1 MVLTECMVLI
11 CKNLNSLQQVW
22 LKLAQCI
29 LRRIFLNFINV
40 FSLFLYYLPL
50 EKDGTIHLNNLNPL
64 YPRMFRAKF
73 DWNWPSGSGE
83 EDFKN
88 FVNVFLLFLYLL
100 PSKKGRSRSNVQK
113 NWIPFTRGCFVPS
126 LVITGPV
133 VMEKKLK
140 MWEVYRQTDGWM
152 DGRTDDGKLA
162 IRTWAEKLV
171 LGVVIA
177 SLGGNPGFSS
187 VNVITFYTLMVR
199 RGSIHALS
207 LSLLTFPCH
216 NSPDV
221 TAMGVI
227 PRFCSHWCCGNWSG
241 I

>member
-29 LRRIFLNFINV
+29 LRIFLNFINV

-88 FVNVFLLFLYLL
+88 FVNVFLLFLYQL
-100 PSKKGRSRSNVQK
+100 PSKKGRSLQTFKKIESPSPEDALCQVWLKLVQWLWRRSWK
-113 NWIPFTRGCFVPS
+113 CEKFTDR
-126 LVITGPV
+126 
-133 VMEKKLK
+133 
-140 MWEVYRQTDGWM
+140 RTDGWM
-152 DGRTDDGKLA
+152 DGRTTENWRSELELKS
-162 IRTWAEKLV
+162 WCSV
-171 LGVVIA
+171 L
-177 SLGGNPGFSS
+177 
-187 VNVITFYTLMVR
+187 
-199 RGSIHALS
+199 
-207 LSLLTFPCH
+207 LLP
-216 NSPDV
+216 V
-221 TAMGVI
+221 
-227 PRFCSHWCCGNWSG
+227 
-241 I
+241 